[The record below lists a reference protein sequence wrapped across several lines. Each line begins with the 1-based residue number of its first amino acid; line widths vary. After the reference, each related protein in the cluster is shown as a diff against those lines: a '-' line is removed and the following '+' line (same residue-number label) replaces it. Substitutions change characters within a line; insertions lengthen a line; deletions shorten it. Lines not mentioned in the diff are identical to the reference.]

1 MFVMISHKHP
11 SLRKFMRSDKN
22 KNDSELAHLVLDKP
36 LVDKKIDI
44 FITAGQKYCEVLPQF
59 ITKPG
64 VAYVVLVNGVVVDM
78 DQEVQPGDEIRCV
91 PQIIGG

>member
-1 MFVMISHKHP
+1 MSE
-11 SLRKFMRSDKN
+11 KN
-22 KNDSELAHLVLDKP
+22 ENKSELAHLILDKP
-36 LVDKKIDI
+36 LVAKKIDTHI
-44 FITAGQKYCEVLPQF
+44 AAGKTYAEVLAQF

-78 DQEVQPGDEIRCV
+78 NQEIQPGDEIRCV